1 MVTDDRPVHGS
12 FADNPLACAST
23 TRLSL
28 RPAEERD
35 LADLHRL
42 YSDPAVWGPDP
53 VSRHG
58 TPDQTA
64 ALIERN
70 RAAWHRDGLGMWVAR
85 STEAGTEG
93 DLVGFGGCS
102 LRSGVA
108 WNLGFRLVRSYW
120 GRGLAQEIIAAGVG
134 AVKTVGAAL
143 PLTAY
148 LLEGNSR
155 SQRAIERAGL
165 HPVWRGPDAGN
176 PDPGAVRL
184 LYADR
189 ELTPSLVAALTEE

>member
-1 MVTDDRPVHGS
+1 
-12 FADNPLACAST
+12 
-23 TRLSL
+23 
-28 RPAEERD
+28 
-35 LADLHRL
+35 
-42 YSDPAVWGPDP
+42 
-53 VSRHG
+53 
-58 TPDQTA
+58 
-64 ALIERN
+64 
-70 RAAWHRDGLGMWVAR
+70 
-85 STEAGTEG
+85 
-93 DLVGFGGCS
+93 
-102 LRSGVA
+102 
-108 WNLGFRLVRSYW
+108 
-120 GRGLAQEIIAAGVG
+120 
-134 AVKTVGAAL
+134 VKTVGAAL